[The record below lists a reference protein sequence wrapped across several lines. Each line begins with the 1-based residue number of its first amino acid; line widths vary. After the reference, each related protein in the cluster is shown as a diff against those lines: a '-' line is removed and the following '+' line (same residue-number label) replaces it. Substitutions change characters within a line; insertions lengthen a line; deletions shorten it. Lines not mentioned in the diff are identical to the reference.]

1 MFHSKN
7 LVYQVP
13 GSPLTGHVK
22 SRVWELLLSPVN
34 LLLLPLLCSK
44 WITSS
49 LTHFLINEHQKRM
62 EKGKKHKNT
71 VFFFDWATGNNKWSL
86 WVWMSLIKCYPC
98 FDCLRF
104 TGRGLKLSS
113 WFFSKG
119 TFFSN
124 FVLVKTLQEN
134 LDFHGTSQST
144 SRLGHYAKRSIKS
157 KKERLLKMSA
167 WNTTTT
173 VPRLLRH
180 TGLSCCLTG
189 FYHFHEKDK
198 KASVKSIYS
207 TDGAANFKKDQKLMI
222 DDWTNRRL
230 LC

>member
-1 MFHSKN
+1 
-7 LVYQVP
+7 
-13 GSPLTGHVK
+13 
-22 SRVWELLLSPVN
+22 
-34 LLLLPLLCSK
+34 
-44 WITSS
+44 
-49 LTHFLINEHQKRM
+49 
-62 EKGKKHKNT
+62 
-71 VFFFDWATGNNKWSL
+71 
-86 WVWMSLIKCYPC
+86 MSLIKCYPC

-104 TGRGLKLSS
+104 TGRGLKLRSC
-113 WFFSKG
+113 FFKRNH
-119 TFFSN
+119 FCN

-189 FYHFHEKDK
+189 FCHFLEKDK
-198 KASVKSIYS
+198 KAGVLSIKV
-207 TDGAANFKKDQKLMI
+207 FIL
-222 DDWTNRRL
+222 
-230 LC
+230 